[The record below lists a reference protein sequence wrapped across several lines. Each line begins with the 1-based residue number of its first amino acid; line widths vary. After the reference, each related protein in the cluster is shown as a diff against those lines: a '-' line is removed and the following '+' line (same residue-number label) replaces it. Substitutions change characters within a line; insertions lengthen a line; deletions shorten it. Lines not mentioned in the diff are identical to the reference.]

1 MLTIDSSE
9 LDINYT
15 GFSEGKIRF
24 IKETCVMLQ
33 HFSFPSESDSCV
45 HIDGTAFGK
54 PGYTYS
60 VSSAKSG
67 LHAQVMKEN
76 KTLFGVHARMGEKKE
91 FVVYHVGC
99 CGNPGAPIGDR
110 LDDFY

>member
-1 MLTIDSSE
+1 MLTIDSPE

-24 IKETCVMLQ
+24 IKEACVLLQ
-33 HFSFPSESDSCV
+33 HFIFGESGSL

-54 PGYTYS
+54 PGYTYW
-60 VSSAKSG
+60 VSGGKSG
-67 LHAQVMKEN
+67 LHAQVIKEN
-76 KTLFGVHARMGEKKE
+76 RSLFGVYARTGEKKE

>member
-1 MLTIDSSE
+1 MLTVDSPE

-24 IKETCVMLQ
+24 IKETCVVLQ

-45 HIDGTAFGK
+45 HIDGGAFGK

-60 VSSAKSG
+60 VSNAKSG

-76 KTLFGVHARMGEKKE
+76 KTLFGVHAWADEKKY
-91 FVVYHVGC
+91 VVYHTGC
-99 CGNPGAPIGDR
+99 GGNPGAPDGDAV
-110 LDDFY
+110 DNFY